1 MKEVLYYVSML
12 VAGLGLG
19 IYTACAI
26 LYGSGVPFDVMK
38 KQGVVKAKSVRSV
51 FWLCVVLTGCLVVLT
66 QVIK

>member
-1 MKEVLYYVSML
+1 MKEVLYYVSMI

-26 LYGSGVPFDVMK
+26 LYGSGAPFDVMK
-38 KQGVVKAKSVRSV
+38 KQGVVKLKSIQSA
-51 FWLCVVLTGCLVVLT
+51 FWLCVVLTACLVVLA